1 MTGRKKGNKGRERVQ
16 VHATLTFQQTDHD
29 PSKKDAA
36 EEDKDRDNKDRPK
49 GPKVITGERV
59 SFVEHA
65 IKIMDQMMRE
75 KSVGEV
81 LKLGPREEMVRWMDG
96 SMGGWVGG
104 WTQGGNGEVGG

>member
-1 MTGRKKGNKGRERVQ
+1 M
-16 VHATLTFQQTDHD
+16 HATLTFQQTDHD

-81 LKLGPREEMVRWMDG
+81 LKLGPREEMVRWMDEWMDPG
-96 SMGGWVGG
+96 RKW
-104 WTQGGNGEVGG
+104 